1 MVYESLLLWPQA
13 WISVLLSGLF
23 FVVGLINVVFTLVIV
38 YEQITMFQKEVRK
51 KEESMRVQRFL
62 TLKDRPLSGMYLD
75 ESQLKVELT
84 YPGERRNRKLRF
96 WTLFVLLLVNVVI
109 SMIPVSSIAIILTLV
124 GSYTSPLVIFM
135 LPGYLFYNHVSQS

>member
-13 WISVLLSGLF
+13 WISILLSILF
-23 FVVGLINVVFTLVIV
+23 FVVGPINVVFTLVIV
-38 YEQITMFQKEVRK
+38 YEQITMFQKEVRNK
-51 KEESMRVQRFL
+51 DESMRVQRFL

-84 YPGERRNRKLRF
+84 YPGERRNRKVRF

-109 SMIPVSSIAIILTLV
+109 SMIPMSSIAIIVTLV

-135 LPGYLFYNHVSQS
+135 LPGYLFYNHVS

>member
-13 WISVLLSGLF
+13 SISVLLAILF

-51 KEESMRVQRFL
+51 KDESMRVQRFL
-62 TLKDRPLSGMYLD
+62 TLKDRPLSGIYLD
-75 ESQLKVELT
+75 ESQLRVELT
-84 YPGERRNRKLRF
+84 YPGERGNHKGRF
-96 WTLFVLLLVNVVI
+96 WTLFTLLLVNVVI
-109 SMIPVSSIAIILTLV
+109 SMIPMSTIAIIVTLV

-135 LPGYLFYNHVSQS
+135 LPGYLFYNHVS